1 MSLNDPTITNAGTWD
16 AEARQAFLAG
26 DFTRSQQL
34 FEQELSAWRSTGRK
48 EEIFYALHNIAEVM
62 RYTPGYDPDIARPF
76 LEESMQVAQQIGTER
91 YIRPAEFS
99 LAWLDF
105 DAGNYLDAFTKFQQ
119 IVPSF
124 LQLGDPAGAC
134 YGLEFIAKSLIGLG
148 RSEPGLRLYAAATA
162 IGEQHGFQHTVPA
175 VLAREENFLGPAR
188 GKLGETLTTV
198 VEAEGRAFDLEQ
210 AVAYARSITLATSE
224 EAESGR
230 VGK

>member
-1 MSLNDPTITNAGTWD
+1 MISNDPTLSNAEARD
-16 AEARQAFLAG
+16 AEARQAFLSG

-62 RYTPGYDPDIARPF
+62 RYTPDYDPALARPF

-105 DAGNYLDAFTKFQQ
+105 DAGNYLDAFTKYQQ
-119 IVPSF
+119 IVPWF
-124 LQLGDPAGAC
+124 LQAGDPGGTC
-134 YGLEFIAKSLIGLG
+134 HVLEFIAKALIGLG
-148 RSEPGLRLYAAATA
+148 RIEPGLRLYAAATA
-162 IGEQHGFQHTVPA
+162 IREQRGFQNTVPA
-175 VLAREENFLGPAR
+175 VLAKEERFLGPAR
-188 GKLGETLTTV
+188 GQLGETLSLA

-210 AVAYARSITLATSE
+210 AVAYARSISLATS
-224 EAESGR
+224 
-230 VGK
+230 